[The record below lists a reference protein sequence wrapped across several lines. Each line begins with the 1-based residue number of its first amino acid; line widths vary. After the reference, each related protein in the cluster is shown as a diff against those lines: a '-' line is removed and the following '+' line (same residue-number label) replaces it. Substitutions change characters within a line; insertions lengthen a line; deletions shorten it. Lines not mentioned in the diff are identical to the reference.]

1 MLKASSNKSLPMLH
15 TADSPGTGQYAQT
28 WRAAAPD
35 RGSPAG
41 RLKGIVRNGALRALA
56 YAARPAAPTYLRCLY
71 CHYVFDDQREQ
82 FEEIIVHLK
91 RLGTFVDTAT
101 CVDMLKGGRP
111 IDGRYFHLSFDDGF
125 LNNFTNALPIL
136 KEQGIPALFF
146 VPSALIGADWQTARD
161 FARSKTIFRG
171 VIEMAAWDDLEKA
184 VAAGYEI
191 GSHTRTH
198 ARFSEISAN
207 PAALEDEI
215 AGSKAEIQ
223 SRLGVDCK
231 YISWPFGTRT
241 DADPASL
248 AAVERAGYDACFG
261 AYRGSIASGVTNRYS
276 IPRHHFEANWPLQH
290 VLYFAQGNQ
299 ERAP

>member
-1 MLKASSNKSLPMLH
+1 MLQSVEPVVTGRYASV
-15 TADSPGTGQYAQT
+15 
-28 WRAAAPD
+28 WRAADPD
-35 RGSPAG
+35 PGNPAS
-41 RLKGIVRNGALRALA
+41 RLKGLVRSGVLRTLA
-56 YAARPAAPTYLRCLY
+56 YTARPAAPSFLRCLY

-82 FEEIIVHLK
+82 FERIIVQLK

-101 CVDMLKGGRP
+101 CVAMLDGERP
-111 IDGRYFHLSFDDGF
+111 VDGRYFHLSFDDGF

-136 KEQGIPALFF
+136 KAQGVPALFF
-146 VPSALIGADWQTARD
+146 VPSALIGADWHTARD
-161 FARSKTIFRG
+161 FALSKTIFRG
-171 VIEMAAWDDLEKA
+171 VVEMASWQDLENA
-184 VAAGYEI
+184 VAQGYEI

-198 ARFSEISAN
+198 ARLSEISAN
-207 PAALEDEI
+207 PAVLEDEI
-215 AGSKAEIQ
+215 AGSRREIEA
-223 SRLGVDCK
+223 RLGMACK

-248 AAVERAGYDACFG
+248 AAVERAGYEACFG
-261 AYRGSIASGVTNRYS
+261 AYRGSVQSGVTDRYS